1 MNFAEFKIRQPQVDD
16 KTKSI
21 IQNFLRFAARHIG
34 LKSLPKIKLYSDPK
48 LASSRRSFGGYMGGR
63 IELNV
68 GNRHIMDVLRTL
80 AHELVHYKQDSM
92 GVLRPDSGEDGSE
105 HENEANAKAAVVMRL
120 WGKMNPKL
128 FQHAALLAEAHPKQQ
143 MSLYK
148 PDGVTYRGKPMPTM
162 EPDPV
167 DDAVPLSRRPKGS
180 YELNTDPI
188 EGKKLI
194 MRYWHKLKP
203 NQQRVIKM
211 RYWDEMT
218 YDEISDEL
226 NLTINRIR
234 HIEIKALS
242 LLQSYFNNDNIE
254 NPIQLNELK

>member
-1 MNFAEFKIRQPQVDD
+1 MNFAEFKARQPQVDD
-16 KTKSI
+16 KTKAI
-21 IQNFLRFAARHIG
+21 IQDFLKFAARHIG

-92 GVLRPDSGEDGSE
+92 GVLRPDSGEDGSD

-128 FQHAALLAEAHPKQQ
+128 FQHAALLAEAYPKQQ
-143 MSLYK
+143 LSLYK

-162 EPDPV
+162 EPDPM
-167 DDAVPLSRRPKGS
+167 DDAVPLRHRPKGS

-188 EGKKLI
+188 EGKKWI
-194 MRYWHKLKP
+194 MRYWDKLKP
-203 NQQRVIKM
+203 NQQQVIKL
-211 RYWDEMT
+211 RFWDEMSLR
-218 YDEISDEL
+218 EVAAEL
-226 NLTINRIR
+226 KLTVERIR
-234 HIEIKALS
+234 QIEAKALRT
-242 LLQSYFNNDNIE
+242 LRLNFHNDNIE
-254 NPIQLNELK
+254 NPIQLK